1 MGSLGS
7 SATLVRDLH
16 GKEMSLGCEDEV
28 LFGHK
33 VVGVEQQVQI
43 LAHLTQKEAVHA
55 IFELFGLDVCHCRVP
70 ALRSNA
76 TKTLLNQVK
85 K

>member
-1 MGSLGS
+1 
-7 SATLVRDLH
+7 
-16 GKEMSLGCEDEV
+16 MSLGGEDEV

-70 ALRSNA
+70 ALRSKA
-76 TKTLLNQVK
+76 TKTLLNQVQEINIRISRTLCASSSR
-85 K
+85 